1 MNQIQADITKIDSGN
16 NITIVSFKAGQQ
28 QMKMMALEIDE
39 DLEVGSK
46 VILGAK
52 ATNIALA
59 KEHLEDISISNQLE
73 ATIEAIEMGSL
84 LCSVRFL
91 FEAVSW
97 ESVITRDS
105 AERMELVVGE
115 KIVALLKSSELS
127 IIKVVL

>member
-59 KEHLEDISISNQLE
+59 KERLEDISISNQLE